1 MYPALDSSSQC
12 LGSGQR
18 PLGLLFTVHDGKN
31 GVLKILTICVSSLPP
46 KFSLLFSTIL
56 SLGGL
61 YGYRLPFFC
70 TQSLYVRDRTH
81 TKVISCYVQGQIFV
95 IHIFQ

>member
-18 PLGLLFTVHDGKN
+18 PLGLLFTVHEKWCSE
-31 GVLKILTICVSSLPP
+31 ILTICVFVTTEVFLVV
-46 KFSLLFSTIL
+46 FSTIP

-61 YGYRLPFFC
+61 YGYRLPFSLFC
-70 TQSLYVRDRTH
+70 TQPLYVTDRMH
-81 TKVISCYVQGQIFV
+81 TKVISFYIQG
-95 IHIFQ
+95 